1 MTKIIFEKTDTFLD
15 HKTGEIYKEINSKTT
30 KIPKEPPFIKL
41 YLEDLIKL
49 NNLPKSNSSV
59 LYELVKLVNYD
70 GEINLSPFSKERIVK
85 ILKIK
90 NPKSLDNSI
99 QQLVKTDIMKR
110 IGRGCF
116 ILNPNLFAKGNW
128 NDVRK
133 LREKY
138 IELKITY
145 NNNGKKDICS
155 KIIDR

>member
-1 MTKIIFEKTDTFLD
+1 MQKVIFEKTETFLD
-15 HKTGEIYKEINSKTT
+15 HKTGEIHEEINYQTI
-30 KIPKEPPFIKL
+30 KIPKEPPFVKL

-116 ILNPNLFAKGNW
+116 LLNPSLFAKGSW
-128 NDVRK
+128 SDIRR

-145 NNNGKKDICS
+145 NNNGKKDIS
-155 KIIDR
+155 VTIKDK